1 MLKAAE
7 FPMFIAIED
16 KNLPSVII
24 INESK
29 EAGFYLINTREQK
42 TFSCVATETRG
53 VVCTI

>member
-1 MLKAAE
+1 
-7 FPMFIAIED
+7 MFIAIED